1 MQHCPVCLGRVSS
14 ELFSSHINSHSKDD
28 LVSAVLGQPFPESFT
43 APSFLQASNP
53 GSNPAL
59 PTSIQNQ
66 VQNTLQAALSAPRT
80 NVASGSAHPD
90 LTSQGRYLF
99 QFRRYLGISTIYLL
113 KSKSRIRIRTVLELL
128 KLPVL
133 VFILHITIHKRSKMC
148 SIKQF
153 NNRQKS
159 KSLKSIL
166 I

>member
-14 ELFSSHINSHSKDD
+14 ELFSSHMNSHSKDD
-28 LVSAVLGQPFPESFT
+28 VVSALLRQPMPGSLQSLQSFA
-43 APSFLQASNP
+43 APSLLQASNP

-99 QFRRYLGISTIYLL
+99 QFRRYFMISTTYLSSEVEISC
-113 KSKSRIRIRTVLELL
+113 KDKNSS
-128 KLPVL
+128 KLPAL
-133 VFILHITIHKRSKMC
+133 VFILHITIHK
-148 SIKQF
+148 IEKQNVF
-153 NNRQKS
+153 HKTV
-159 KSLKSIL
+159 
-166 I
+166 